1 MKTRNIL
8 ASLLIL
14 SAFVTA
20 CEKDFETQPE
30 GSTVTSAVKET
41 VVKAD
46 PAKAEAGVNAL
57 YAQFNEYMGVTGS
70 RHNDFGYPALMMF
83 FDTDGYDFVSTD
95 SGYNWFGGGLVYDHR
110 IYSSFESEI
119 IWNTMYKIIN
129 VSNNLIGSI
138 DPQTTDPTLQFY
150 LGQGLA
156 CRAWC
161 YWNLAQLYAFN
172 YVDHKSDKCVPVVT
186 DKNAEEVAN
195 DGKARDTVEEVYKQI
210 KTDIDAAVTML
221 DNADQAGLT
230 RADKRYIDN
239 AVAYGIR
246 ARINLTMENWAAAAS
261 DAQTALQLASAQ
273 GLRPYSMAEV
283 SVPTMYDASDPSYM
297 WGDIIA
303 DTDRVVTSGIVNW
316 PSHMGSFN
324 YGYCWYMGGHQIN
337 KALYNSI
344 PDTDVR
350 KGWWADEDV
359 YSDHLSALWNYFI
372 AAYIEYPPC
381 TQVKF
386 APDQNVLQ
394 QDQSA
399 NDIPL
404 MRVEEMYL
412 ILAEATAMAGNA
424 GQGASILTQFVQAYR
439 DPAYTCTAGS
449 AKDVQEAVYWQRR
462 VELWGEGLSWFDIM
476 RLKKNVDR
484 RGGGYESGSVFNI
497 PYGDNIMLWRL
508 PESEIQA
515 NPKIAEGDNNPA
527 GATPDSVPDYDD

>member
-14 SAFVTA
+14 TGLFTA

-30 GSTVTSAVKET
+30 GGTVTSAVKEL
-41 VVKAD
+41 VLSAD
-46 PAKAEAGVNAL
+46 PAKAEAGVNAI
-57 YAQFNEYMGVTGS
+57 YTQFNAYMAVTGS
-70 RHNDFGYPALMMF
+70 RHNDFGYPALMML
-83 FDTDGYDFVSTD
+83 FDSDGYDFVSTD
-95 SGYNWFGGGLVYDHR
+95 SGYNWFSGGLVYDHR
-110 IYSSFESEI
+110 IPSSYESEI
-119 IWNTMYKIIN
+119 VWNTMYKIIN
-129 VSNNLIGSI
+129 VANGVIGSI
-138 DPQTTDPTLQFY
+138 PADSDDPTLQYY

-156 CRAWC
+156 ARAWC
-161 YWNLAQLYAFN
+161 YWNLAQVYAFN
-172 YVDHKSDKCVPVVT
+172 YADHKSAPCVPVVT
-186 DKNAEEVAN
+186 DENADQVAVE
-195 DGKARDTVEEVYKQI
+195 GKKRDSVEETYNQI
-210 KTDIDAAVTML
+210 LADINAAVTML
-221 DNADQAGLT
+221 DNADAAGVA
-230 RADKRYIDN
+230 RVDKRYIN
-239 AVAYGIR
+239 NTVAYGLR
-246 ARINLTMENWAAAAS
+246 ARINLTMENWSAAAS
-261 DAQTALQLASAQ
+261 DAQKAIELAAGE

-283 SVPTMYDASDPSYM
+283 SVPTMYDAADPAYM
-297 WGDIIA
+297 WGDIVA

-337 KALYNSI
+337 IALYNSI

-372 AAYIEYPPC
+372 AAYIEYPPY

-386 APDQNVLQ
+386 APDLDVLQ

-484 RGGGYESGSVFNI
+484 RGAGYESGSCFNI
-497 PYGDNIMLWRL
+497 PYGSDIMLWRL

-515 NPKIAEGDNNPA
+515 NTKIAPGDNNPS
-527 GATPDSVPDYDD
+527 GATPESVPDYD

>member
-14 SAFVTA
+14 SAMMTA
-20 CEKDFETQPE
+20 CEQDFETRPE
-30 GSTVTSAVKET
+30 GSTVTSEIKGQ
-41 VVKAD
+41 VVAAD
-46 PAKAEAGVNAL
+46 PSKAEAGVNAL

-70 RHNDFGYPALMMF
+70 RHNDFGYPALMLIY
-83 FDTDGYDFVSTD
+83 DSDGYDFVSTV
-95 SGYNWFGGGLVYDHR
+95 SGYNWFSGGLEYDHR
-110 IYSSFESEI
+110 IYTSYETSIVWE
-119 IWNTMYKIIN
+119 TLYKIIN
-129 VSNNLIGSI
+129 VANSLIGSI
-138 DPQTTDPTLQFY
+138 DPKTDDPTLQFY

-156 CRAWC
+156 ARAFC

-172 YVDHKSDKCVPVVT
+172 YADHKSAACVPVVT
-186 DKNAEEVAN
+186 DVNMAQVAEE
-195 DGKARDTVEEVYKQI
+195 GKARDSVEAVYKQI
-210 KTDIDAAVTML
+210 MDDLNAAITML
-221 DNADQAGLT
+221 DNADEAGLT
-230 RADKRYIDN
+230 RADKRYIN
-239 AVAYGIR
+239 NTVAYGLR
-246 ARINLTMENWAAAAS
+246 ARVNLTMENWSAAAS
-261 DAQTALQLASAQ
+261 DAQEALARAAAE
-273 GLRPYSMAEV
+273 GLRPYTMAEV
-283 SVPTMYDASDPSYM
+283 STPTMYDASDPAYM

-303 DTDRVVTSGIVNW
+303 ETDRVVTSGIVNW

-337 KALYNSI
+337 YSLFKSI

-350 KGWWADEDV
+350 KGWWTDENY
-359 YSDHLSALWNYFI
+359 YSDHLSPLQNYVI
-372 AAYIEYPPC
+372 NTYVEYPPL

-386 APDQNVLQ
+386 APDKGEML

-412 ILAEATAMAGNA
+412 IAAEGLAMGGSPAE
-424 GQGASILTQFVQAYR
+424 GAALLEQFVQAYR
-439 DPAYTCTAGS
+439 DPAYSCPETS
-449 AKDVQEAVYWQRR
+449 AKGVQEAVYWQRR

-484 RGGGYESGSVFNI
+484 RGGGYDDALVFNI

-515 NPKIAEGDNNPA
+515 NPMISEGDNNPS
-527 GATPDSVPDYDD
+527 GETPKPVADIDY